1 MNSLYCHSRMVET
14 ATAKTTKKRSVMFQ
28 IMKSKPE
35 LFGTLKPGEL
45 VEAEYLGQTRAGA
58 FFNLQPL
65 TTGVVYGRELMNAR
79 EIIKSLK
86 IHDKVVAKVIEAD
99 NGSGYAELSLAEA
112 DKQKVW
118 QELKDMK
125 EKGEILAVT
134 VESANSGGLVATVKE
149 VKAFLPVSQLSNQHY
164 PRVADSEKERI
175 LEELKKF
182 EGQEMQVRI
191 ITVNQ
196 KAAKLIISERNITDE
211 NVMELLKKYAV
222 GQVVEGIISGVADF
236 GAFVRFTDDP
246 EVEGLIHISELDHR
260 LVDDPREI
268 VSVNEKVKAAVMEI
282 KDGRV
287 SLSLKALKPDP
298 WKTLG
303 DIFKEGQTVTGKPFK
318 YNPFG
323 AFITVEGA
331 DVQGLIHVSEFGSV
345 EAMKEKLELEKEYQF
360 VIETLRP
367 EDKRLILKLKK

>member
-1 MNSLYCHSRMVET
+1 MVET

>member
-1 MNSLYCHSRMVET
+1 MTGT
-14 ATAKTTKKRSVMFQ
+14 ATAKATKKHSVMFQ

-35 LFGTLKPGEL
+35 LFGALKPGDL

-58 FFNLQPL
+58 FFNLPPL
-65 TTGVVYGRELMNAR
+65 TTGIVYGRELANAR
-79 EIIKSLK
+79 EIIKSIK
-86 IHDKVVAKVIEAD
+86 IHDKVTAKIIEAD
-99 NGSGYAELSLAEA
+99 NSNGYAELSLTEA
-112 DKQKVW
+112 DKQRVW
-118 QELKDMK
+118 HELKEIKD
-125 EKGEILAVT
+125 KGEILNVT
-134 VESANSGGLVATVKE
+134 IESANSGGLVATVRE

-164 PRVADSEKERI
+164 PRVADSEKEKI

-182 EGQEMQVRI
+182 EGKEMQVRI

-196 KAAKLIISERNITDE
+196 KTAKLIISERNITDE
-211 NVMELLKKYAV
+211 SVMELLKKYTA
-222 GQVVEGIISGVADF
+222 GQIVEGTISGVADF
-236 GAFVRFTDDP
+236 GAFMRFTDDP

-268 VSVNEKVKAAVMEI
+268 VSVNEKVKAVVTEI

-287 SLSLKALKPDP
+287 SLSLKALKLDP

-303 DIFKEGQTVTGKPFK
+303 ERFTEGQTVEGKPLK

-331 DVQGLIHVSEFGSV
+331 EVQGLIHVSEFGSV
-345 EAMKEKLELEKEYQF
+345 EAMKEKLELDKKYEF
-360 VIETLRP
+360 TIETLKP

>member
-1 MNSLYCHSRMVET
+1 M
-14 ATAKTTKKRSVMFQ
+14 
-28 IMKSKPE
+28 MKSRPE
-35 LFGTLKPGEL
+35 LFGALKPGDL
-45 VEAEYLGQTRAGA
+45 VEAEYIGQTRMGA
-58 FFNLQPL
+58 FFNLPPL

-79 EIIKSLK
+79 EIIKGLK
-86 IHDKVVAKVIEAD
+86 MGDKVTAKVLEAD
-99 NGSGYAELSLAEA
+99 NGQGYAELSLAEA

-118 QELKDMK
+118 QEFKEIKD
-125 EKGEILAVT
+125 KGEILLVT
-134 VESANSGGLVATVKE
+134 IESANSGGLVATVKD

-164 PRVADSEKERI
+164 PRVANSEKEQI
-175 LEELKKF
+175 FEELKKF
-182 EGQEMQVRI
+182 EGQEMQVRV

-196 KAAKLIISERNITDE
+196 KAGKLIISERNITDE
-211 NVMELLKKYAV
+211 NVAELLKKYTA
-222 GQVVEGIISGVADF
+222 GQEVEGTISGVADF

-268 VSVNEKVKAAVMEI
+268 VSVNEKVRAVVTEI

-298 WKTLG
+298 WKTLHEK
-303 DIFKEGQTVTGKPFK
+303 FKEGQAVKGKPFK

-331 DVQGLIHVSEFGSV
+331 EVQGLIHVSEFGSV
-345 EAMKEKLELEKEYQF
+345 EAMKEKLELNKEYEF
-360 VIETLRP
+360 VIEILKP